1 MAPTLDP
8 FIRVVMN
15 MMQRYGATGSLLV
28 AGPGTYNP
36 ATLKT
41 EPQIVSHP
49 VKMITM
55 EFIQMSSGVKNK
67 AGSMIKEGDKQ
78 VFMQPDETIPV
89 PRPEIDKITYKGVQH
104 SIVSFKELNPSGNK
118 AVLYELYVRQ

>member
-1 MAPTLDP
+1 MASTLDP

-15 MMQRYGATGSLLV
+15 MMQRYGATGSLV
-28 AGPGTYNP
+28 VTGPGAYNA

-41 EPQIVSHP
+41 EPQVVAHP

-55 EFIQMSSGVKNK
+55 EFIQMSSGVKNR
-67 AGSMIKEGDKQ
+67 AGSMVKEGDKQ
-78 VFMQPDETIPV
+78 VFIQPDETVPV
-89 PRPEIDKITYKGVQH
+89 PRPEIDKIIYKGIQH
-104 SIVSFKELNPSGNK
+104 SIVTFKELNPSGDR